1 MAEIKK
7 RNIAIIA
14 VLSLVVIGQ
23 FISSDEPQPIASTQQ
38 TQEPEQTQQA
48 QEQQDSNATD
58 SQTPTSSAEPSSSPS
73 PEVVRTE
80 PVSTPSPT
88 QDSTIADLLAQLE
101 IKAESSLDYDR
112 DLFRHWVDTDGD
124 GCNARR
130 EVLIAEAIV
139 APTIG
144 ARCEL
149 IGGQWYSAFDGVT
162 TEDDSSFD
170 VDHMVP
176 LKEAWQSGAH
186 AWSSSRR
193 EAFANDLDLP
203 ESLIAVSASSNRS
216 KSDRD
221 PADWLPPLASF
232 RCQYLEDWLQVK
244 VKWELS
250 VDPREFQA
258 MRDVLLVCP

>member
-1 MAEIKK
+1 MADIKK
-7 RNIAIIA
+7 RNIAIIV
-14 VLSLVVIGQ
+14 VLSLAVIGQ
-23 FISSDEPQPIASTQQ
+23 FASSVEPQPSASSQQ
-38 TQEPEQTQQA
+38 SQEPE
-48 QEQQDSNATD
+48 EQQNSK
-58 SQTPTSSAEPSSSPS
+58 PTSSNAPTSSPEPSSTPS
-73 PEVVRTE
+73 PEVTRTE
-80 PVSTPSPT
+80 PVSSPSPS

-101 IKAESSLDYDR
+101 IEAESSLSYDR
-112 DLFRHWVDTDGD
+112 DLFRHWVDADGD

-130 EVLIAEAIV
+130 EVMIAEAIV

-149 IGGQWYSAFDGVT
+149 IGGQWYSAFDGVVT
-162 TEDDSSFD
+162 KDDSSFD

-186 AWSSSRR
+186 AWSPSRR

-203 ESLIAVSASSNRS
+203 GSLIAVSASSNRS

-221 PADWLPPLASF
+221 PVDWLPPLASF
-232 RCQYLEDWLQVK
+232 RCQYLEDWLRVK

-250 VDPREFQA
+250 VDQREFQA
-258 MRDVLLVCP
+258 MRDGLQVCP